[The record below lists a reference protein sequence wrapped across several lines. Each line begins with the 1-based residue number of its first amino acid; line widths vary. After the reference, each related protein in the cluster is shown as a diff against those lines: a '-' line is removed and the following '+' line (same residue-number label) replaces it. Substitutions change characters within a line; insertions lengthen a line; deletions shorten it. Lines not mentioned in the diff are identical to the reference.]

1 MDLRSGP
8 VRVCVAYAPESAF
21 VERTKSILGRL
32 GYQIV
37 TEQELEARGPGDR
50 PAGAPH
56 LYLADE
62 RRLGDVPRPAEAA
75 ETPIVLLAGRRGADL
90 EDDRIVAVVS
100 KPAGL
105 HDLYCIFQRL
115 FEPTPRATPRIP
127 VSLAVDCGRQGRRW
141 TSEMVSLSENG
152 ALLRSHEKVPLG
164 TSFDVSFDLPGRGG
178 VSLRAEAAYEL
189 MPHLGVVFSGVDS
202 AVRNRIAG
210 FIHDEILSA

>member
-37 TEQELEARGPGDR
+37 SDEEFEARAPGDR
-50 PAGAPH
+50 PAGSPH

-62 RRLGDVPRPAEAA
+62 RRLGDVPRPVDTA
-75 ETPIVLLAGRRGADL
+75 ETPIVLLTGRRGTDL
-90 EDDRIVAVVS
+90 DDERIVAAVS
-100 KPAGL
+100 RPAGL

-127 VSLAVDCGRQGRRW
+127 VSLPVRCGRHEHRW

-152 ALLRSHEKVPLG
+152 ALLRSQEKVPLG
-164 TSFDVSFDLPGRGG
+164 ANFDVAFELPGQGS
-178 VSLRAEAAYEL
+178 VSLRAEAAYQL

-202 AVRNRIAG
+202 AVRSRIAG
-210 FIHDEILSA
+210 FIHDAILSA